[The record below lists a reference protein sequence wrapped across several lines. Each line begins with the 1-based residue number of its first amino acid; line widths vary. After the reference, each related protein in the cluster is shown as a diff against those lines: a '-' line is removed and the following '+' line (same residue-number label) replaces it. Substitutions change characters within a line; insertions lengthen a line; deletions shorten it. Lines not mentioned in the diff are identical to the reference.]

1 MNDREKRRRG
11 RYGGNTLLLMVMAGF
26 CILAVIEIIYGQT
39 QIRMQKERMALEEEN
54 RQTVQELKEEWDQ
67 LKGEPTVGT
76 ESSVTAGEEQSNGSE
91 PEKTLTNTEQQ
102 DNAGQPK
109 TDSGSAG
116 EQQTVSQNDPG
127 EKKEREYDM
136 QIVFLGDSILDSDRE
151 DHGVA
156 SLISDGCNAKVYNMA
171 MGGTTAALMP
181 NERYDFNHWDSRG
194 LLGVVNAILGN
205 IGPELFEGYKA
216 GEILKECD
224 FDKTDFFVIE
234 YGVNDFLS
242 RKVAQSKYLEGG
254 EVLNEDAVYTY
265 TGALDTAVK
274 LLKGKFPD
282 AGILLISPHY
292 CQIFE
297 GDKYI
302 GDAYSLD
309 YGCGTLVEFARSAGY
324 VAGQHEEEGV
334 MFYYAID
341 DSGIDAYNADKCL
354 EDGVHLTEEGRI
366 KYAEKPIRMIK
377 QAFFPEE

>member
-1 MNDREKRRRG
+1 MNDRENRKRG
-11 RYGGNTLLLMVMAGF
+11 RYSGNTLLLMVMAGF
-26 CILAVIEIIYGQT
+26 CILAVIEIIYGQI
-39 QIRMQKERMALEEEN
+39 QIRMQKERLALEQEN
-54 RQTVQELKEEWDQ
+54 QQVVQELKEEWDQ
-67 LKGEPTVGT
+67 LKGEPNVET

-91 PEKTLTNTEQQ
+91 PNKTLTNTEGQTSSGLSDTNT
-102 DNAGQPK
+102 DN
-109 TDSGSAG
+109 AG
-116 EQQTVSQNDPG
+116 EQQTVSQNDT
-127 EKKEREYDM
+127 EERKYDM

-156 SLISDGCNAKVYNMA
+156 SLISDGCNARVYNMA

-181 NERYDFNHWDSRG
+181 NERYDFNSWSSRG

-205 IGPELFEGYKA
+205 IGPEIFEGCKA

-234 YGVNDFLS
+234 YGINDFLS

-254 EVLNEDAVYTY
+254 EVLNEEGVYTY
-265 TGALDTAVK
+265 TGALDTAVN
-274 LLKGKFPD
+274 LLKSRFPD

-302 GDAYSLD
+302 GDSYSLD
-309 YGCGTLVEFARSAGY
+309 YGCGTMVEFARGAGY

-334 MFYYAID
+334 MFYYAMD

-366 KYAEKPIRMIK
+366 KYAEKPIRMIM